1 MYAIVYHEIYRK
13 QLLVCC
19 RRLIV
24 SSTGS
29 KSGLFMFS
37 SFFNYKAAVTV
48 LHHRQSVE
56 PTMIFFSK
64 ISISQSWKITSG
76 GHMKINFL
84 ARNLADNTHYVK
96 ADNFRSKTLNF
107 VQQIYCVETLI
118 MLWFNEECEQ
128 YNRNRNHNLARAIFK
143 RKTLE
148 KKQ

>member
-1 MYAIVYHEIYRK
+1 
-13 QLLVCC
+13 
-19 RRLIV
+19 
-24 SSTGS
+24 
-29 KSGLFMFS
+29 MFS

-84 ARNLADNTHYVK
+84 ARNLDDNTHYVK
-96 ADNFRSKTLNF
+96 ADNFRSKTLTF
-107 VQQIYCVETLI
+107 VQQIYCVEALI
-118 MLWFNEECEQ
+118 MLWFNEEFEQ
-128 YNRNRNHNLARAIFK
+128 YNRKRNHNLARAIFK

-148 KKQ
+148 KKNDFKIRKKLKIDSQSCTLKLY